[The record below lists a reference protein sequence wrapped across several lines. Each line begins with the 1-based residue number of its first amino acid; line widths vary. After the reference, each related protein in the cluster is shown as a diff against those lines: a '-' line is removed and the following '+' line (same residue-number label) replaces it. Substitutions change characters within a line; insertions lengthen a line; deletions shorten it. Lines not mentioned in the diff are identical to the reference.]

1 MVAKLVARGLFL
13 ILAGVSI
20 GIGLGIAT
28 GHIDVAAQEIASLD
42 VREIAPGVYAHQ
54 APVTIM
60 DAASGGD
67 IGNNGF
73 IVGDDA
79 VAVID
84 TGGAPII
91 GERLKKAIETV
102 TDKPIRYVINTHE
115 HPDHVFGNAAFVGPG
130 VTFVGHE
137 NLPRSMAAR
146 GPLYIATLRRTMG
159 EALIKGVK
167 LVPPT
172 LLVEIGKDMQLDL
185 GHRVIDLRAWPPMH
199 TDCDLTIFDEKTRTL
214 FTGDLVFLQ
223 HVPVVDGSVLGWL
236 KAMPKLAAVP
246 ALLAVPGHGPVG
258 VDWPQ
263 ALAAEKAYF
272 TKLTA
277 DLRGLIKQGADIN
290 QAAETAGHS
299 EASRWQLFG
308 VYNPR
313 NAMAGFAELEWE

>member
-1 MVAKLVARGLFL
+1 MAKLVTRGLLL
-13 ILAGVSI
+13 IFVGLSV
-20 GIGLGIAT
+20 GLGPKGFA
-28 GHIDVAAQEIASLD
+28 GDVGAAAQQTPPLD

-67 IGNNGF
+67 IANIGF

-79 VAVID
+79 VAVVD
-84 TGGAPII
+84 TGGAVII
-91 GERLKKAIETV
+91 GQRLKKAIEKI

-115 HPDHVFGNAAFVGPG
+115 HPDHVFGNAAFVAPG
-130 VTFVGHE
+130 VTFVGHK
-137 NLPRSMAAR
+137 NLPRAMAER
-146 GPLYIATLRRTMG
+146 GPHYIQTLRVMMG
-159 EALIKGVK
+159 DALIKDVK

-172 LLVEIGKDMQLDL
+172 LLVDPAKDMQLDL
-185 GHRVIDLRAWPPMH
+185 GHRVLVLHAWPPMH
-199 TDCDLTIFDEKTRTL
+199 TDCDLTIFDEKTATL

-223 HVPVVDGSVLGWL
+223 HVPVIDGSVLGWL
-236 KAMPKLAAVP
+236 KAMPQLAAIP
-246 ALLAVPGHGPVG
+246 ARLAIPGHGSIG

-272 TKLTA
+272 TRLTA
-277 DLRGLIKQGADIN
+277 DLRGLLKRGADIN
-290 QAAETAGHS
+290 QAAQTAGRS

-313 NAMAGFAELEWE
+313 NATAGYAELEWE